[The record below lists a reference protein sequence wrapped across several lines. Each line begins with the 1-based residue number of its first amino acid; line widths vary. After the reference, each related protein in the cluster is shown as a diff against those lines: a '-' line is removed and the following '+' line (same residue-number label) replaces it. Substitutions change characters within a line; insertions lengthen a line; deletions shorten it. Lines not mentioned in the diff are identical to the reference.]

1 MLTIMNVRKRTLRQ
15 IHPVDKH
22 NPTVRP
28 NATVASD
35 NTRPTRIRR
44 KRDKNMIQ
52 LAFVQ
57 IASYIVLNI
66 ATAIYPL
73 YSYLTRSQ
81 RAINAD
87 QQAISSFV
95 NSISLDLLYTYSAVS
110 IHICM
115 LAIKKQ

>member
-1 MLTIMNVRKRTLRQ
+1 MNVRKRALRQ
-15 IHPVDKH
+15 IQPVAEH
-22 NPTVRP
+22 NPTVRS
-28 NATVASD
+28 NATFASD
-35 NTRPTRIRR
+35 DARLTIRR

-52 LAFVQ
+52 LALVQ
-57 IASYIVLNI
+57 VVSYIVLNI

-81 RAINAD
+81 RAINAN

-95 NSISLDLLYTYSAVS
+95 NYISLILLYTYSAVS

-115 LAIKKQ
+115 LAIKKK